1 MARHFIICIDF
12 INKNV
17 CQPNITETVQSSV
30 WLCAADRTNMWVA
43 WPCPLRNM
51 ESWHKTGTTRKKRV
65 PNPNVPRSYAI
76 IFALSPIS
84 TREQC
89 KLFKTLFPGPAI
101 IIMMISISVAIA
113 SDYLAGNF
121 AAWGRGYSGEL
132 THTVRPGG
140 GEEERETSPRT
151 DAQSINVTGDIYYS
165 VPGGDGLNWPNWS
178 VLEMKL
184 DIAGWS
190 SFARPNSK
198 SQMIHV
204 IT

>member
-1 MARHFIICIDF
+1 MARHCIIYIDF
-12 INKNV
+12 INKSI
-17 CQPNITETVQSSV
+17 CQPNITETALSGSV
-30 WLCAADRTNMWVA
+30 LLIGHTCEWRDRVRYGTWSHGIKLA
-43 WPCPLRNM
+43 PL
-51 ESWHKTGTTRKKRV
+51 EKRV

-89 KLFKTLFPGPAI
+89 KLFKTRFSGPAI

-140 GEEERETSPRT
+140 GEGDESSDGR
-151 DAQSINVTGDIYYS
+151 SINKRDWRYLLQR
-165 VPGGDGLNWPNWS
+165 PRRRRP
-178 VLEMKL
+178 KL
-184 DIAGWS
+184 
-190 SFARPNSK
+190 
-198 SQMIHV
+198 
-204 IT
+204 T